1 MQRPCATAT
10 VLGEVAAESG
20 LAVEVV
26 REGKG
31 VHAHQQRRKS
41 LRPVGQIA
49 IRQGTLCVC
58 VCVCVCVRVRACVC
72 VCVCVCADAS
82 VRLVNACP
90 PAHHICAFDSLP
102 IRAGCIHMRAHTIVV

>member
-1 MQRPCATAT
+1 MACNSMYCNIMQRPCATAT
-10 VLGEVAAESG
+10 VLGEEAAESG

-49 IRQGTLCVC
+49 IRQGTLR
-58 VCVCVCVRVRACVC
+58 VCVCVCVRVCVC
-72 VCVCVCADAS
+72 VCSCVRARA
-82 VRLVNACP
+82 RACP
-90 PAHHICAFDSLP
+90 SYVLSA
-102 IRAGCIHMRAHTIVV
+102 